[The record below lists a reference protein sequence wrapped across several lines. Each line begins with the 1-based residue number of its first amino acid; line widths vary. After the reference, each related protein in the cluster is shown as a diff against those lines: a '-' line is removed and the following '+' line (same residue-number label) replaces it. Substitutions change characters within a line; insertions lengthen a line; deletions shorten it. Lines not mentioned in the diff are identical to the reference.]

1 MPEIRQPNP
10 PPPVRPPVCPD
21 CSKPMRFVLS
31 KPDKTH
37 CNLRHAL
44 FVCDCGRIS
53 DQLSAEAA

>member
-10 PPPVRPPVCPD
+10 SPRPPVCPN
-21 CSKPMRFVLS
+21 CRKPMRFVLS
-31 KPDKTH
+31 RPDKTH
-37 CNLRHAL
+37 YNLRHAL

>member
-10 PPPVRPPVCPD
+10 PPIRPPVCPY
-21 CSKPMRFVLS
+21 CRKAMRFVLS

-37 CNLRHAL
+37 YNLRHTL